1 LQQSASPREQ
11 ARDPTFDTMM
21 STLSADD
28 CLGVTLALVI
38 CTLLLAP
45 RRCQSWSYTLLACYH
60 ELIALLAQTELFIF
74 LIFLFLIVEDVC
86 HAIIRATKPLV
97 VAKLG
102 RFNRPIAQVVPNS
115 ATYAASAP
123 VNNQLRTWMKED
135 AEMIWKSMADARE
148 QEVQKSQ
155 KLRETYREL
164 ASLTPDRE
172 IPDWSLFEMEAR
184 GSIRL

>member
-1 LQQSASPREQ
+1 
-11 ARDPTFDTMM
+11 MM
-21 STLSADD
+21 STLSTDD

-38 CTLLLAP
+38 CTILLAP
-45 RRCQSWSYTLLACYH
+45 RRCQSWSYALLACYH
-60 ELIALLAQTELFIF
+60 ELIALLARTELFIF
-74 LIFLFLIVEDVC
+74 LIFLSLVVEDVC
-86 HAIIRATKPLV
+86 HAIIRATKPLI

-102 RFNRPIAQVVPNS
+102 LFNKPIAQIVPVPNL

-148 QEVQKSQ
+148 QEVHKSQ
-155 KLRETYREL
+155 ELRETYREL
-164 ASLTPDRE
+164 ASLTPHRE

-184 GSIRL
+184 GSIGL